1 MSNNIV
7 IIGGTACGP
16 KAAARARRC
25 DPHVPITLIEQGP
38 SLSTATCGLPY
49 YISGVIK
56 DEGPMVARPP
66 EHFRDVL
73 GMTVLNNTRATAI
86 DRQQRTVAVTDLKT
100 GKDATIKYDKLV
112 LATGSAPVRPDWP
125 GASLKGIFTLSDL
138 PDANAIKG
146 HIATAK
152 TKEAVIVG
160 AGLIGLEMAE
170 ALATLGLKVTVLEAL
185 GWPLPQLLDE
195 DMAAPLAKHLESKG
209 VGLRCGERV
218 TGFSGDKKGCV
229 AGVLTGGGE
238 VRAGLA
244 LLSLGVRPE
253 VGLARAAG
261 LETGARGGIR
271 VNEYLETSDPAIYA
285 GGDCVEVKNLVTG
298 RPMLTPMGSTA
309 NKHGRIIG
317 SNATGGRLTFPG
329 VLGTAI
335 VKVFDLNAGRTGIS
349 AAQAREAG
357 YDVLTAL
364 VPAAEHATYY
374 PGARE
379 FILRLVADKAS
390 GRVLGGQAV
399 GAGEVAKRIDVLV
412 AAISSGA
419 TVDDLADLDLA
430 YAPPFNA
437 AMDPLHNAANIVRN
451 QRDGLARKLTLAEVK
466 AKIDHG
472 DDFILLD
479 VRSLPEWQTE
489 RIKAAQV
496 RFLPL
501 TELRKRYGELPKD
514 AEIVIYCHT
523 SVRAYQAQ
531 RLLDGEGF
539 GNIRFMEGSLAAWP
553 YETETD

>member
-138 PDANAIKG
+138 PDANAIKRY
-146 HIATAK
+146 IAAAK

-285 GGDCVEVKNLVTG
+285 GGDCVEVNNLVTG
-298 RPMLTPMGSTA
+298 RPMLAPMGSTA

-317 SNATGGRLTFPG
+317 TNATGGRLTFPG

>member
-466 AKIDHG
+466 AKIDRG

>member
-298 RPMLTPMGSTA
+298 QPMLAPMGSTA

>member
-146 HIATAK
+146 HIAAAK